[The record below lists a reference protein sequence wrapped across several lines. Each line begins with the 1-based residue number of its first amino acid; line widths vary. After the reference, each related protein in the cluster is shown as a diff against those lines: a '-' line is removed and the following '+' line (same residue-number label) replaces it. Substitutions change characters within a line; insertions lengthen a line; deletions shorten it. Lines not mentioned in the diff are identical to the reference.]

1 MNYTRR
7 IAATILLI
15 VMVPALVIAAIPVRY
30 CIGPSGHQALEFVVD
45 GIAHGGNHASHRTST
60 QDALDCDG
68 ANGADLF
75 ADEGRCT
82 DKPLMDTA
90 SAPPPPVD
98 LELLPLTHLLA
109 QAPIALA
116 VLSLS
121 HLNQNSLSPSRRQLQ
136 VDPRVDL
143 RRTVVLLI

>member
-1 MNYTRR
+1 MNYARR

-15 VMVPALVIAAIPVRY
+15 VMVPALVVAAIPVRY

-45 GIAHGGNHASHRTST
+45 GVVHGGSHASHRTFT

-68 ANGADLF
+68 ANGAGLF

-90 SAPPPPVD
+90 SAPPPVD
-98 LELLPLTHLLA
+98 LKLLPLTHLLA
-109 QAPIALA
+109 QAPITLA
-116 VLSLS
+116 VISQS
-121 HLNQNSLSPSRRQLQ
+121 HLNQNSLSPSRRQQQ

>member
-1 MNYTRR
+1 MNYARR

-45 GIAHGGNHASHRTST
+45 GIAHGGNHASHRTFA
-60 QDALDCDG
+60 QDALHCDG
-68 ANGADLF
+68 ANSAGLF

-90 SAPPPPVD
+90 SAPPSVD
-98 LELLPLTHLLA
+98 IKLLPLTHLLA
-109 QAPIALA
+109 QAPTTVP

-121 HLNQNSLSPSRRQLQ
+121 HLAQNSLSPSRRQQQ

>member
-1 MNYTRR
+1 
-7 IAATILLI
+7 
-15 VMVPALVIAAIPVRY
+15 VRY

-45 GIAHGGNHASHRTST
+45 GIAHGGNHASHGTFT

-68 ANGADLF
+68 ANGSGLF

-90 SAPPPPVD
+90 SAPPPVD
-98 LELLPLTHLLA
+98 LKLLPLTHLLA
-109 QAPIALA
+109 QAPITLA
-116 VLSLS
+116 VLSQS
-121 HLNQNSLSPSRRQLQ
+121 HLNQNSFSPGRRQQQ
-136 VDPRVDL
+136 VDPQVDL